1 MTIWY
6 EPELDDLQIVGDQLL
21 VYLRS
26 DDETAQVSIL
36 ISDIE
41 KKLSAR
47 IEKLPIQEHH
57 EEERQEEN
65 GEEVLNPTT

>member
-1 MTIWY
+1 MTTWY
-6 EPELDDLQIVGDQLL
+6 EPELSDLQIVGDQLL

-41 KKLSAR
+41 KKLSDR
-47 IEKLPIQEHH
+47 IEVLLAQEETH
-57 EEERQEEN
+57 EEQEERQ
-65 GEEVLNPTT
+65 EEVLNPTT